1 MTGTALD
8 RLGVLALYGTVGAVL
23 VFIVAPIAI
32 PIVVSFSNSEFL
44 TFPPEGF
51 SLRWYARTF
60 QEPEFASAFRLSLTL
75 GVVSTAVAL
84 GLGTLAAFAL
94 ARSEFWGRALM
105 QAFVLSP
112 LIFPSLVTGIA
123 LLQFFTMLQSER
135 VFLHLVI
142 GHVVITLP
150 YVVRTV
156 TASLQMLDRQVE
168 DAARTL
174 GAGPFQT
181 FWRVTLP
188 LIRPGLAAG
197 GIFAFVTSFD
207 NFTVSMWLKDAE
219 HVPMPLA
226 IFSFITRFLD
236 PTLAALSA
244 LLILMSVVIILVVE
258 RVMGLQKVMS
268 L

>member
-1 MTGTALD
+1 MSAIVD
-8 RLGVLALYGTVGAVL
+8 RLGSAALYGTVAIVL
-23 VFIVAPIAI
+23 VFLVAPIAV
-32 PIVVSFSNSEFL
+32 PIAVSFSSSDFL
-44 TFPPEGF
+44 TFPPQGF
-51 SLRWYARTF
+51 SLRWYAKAL

-75 GVVSTAVAL
+75 GLVATGVAL
-84 GLGTLAAFAL
+84 ALGTATAFAL
-94 ARSEFWGRALM
+94 VRYEFRGRSAV
-105 QAFVLSP
+105 QAFALSP
-112 LIFPSLVTGIA
+112 LIFPTLVTGIA
-123 LLQFFTMLQSER
+123 LLQFFSMLRSER
-135 VFLHLVI
+135 VFVHLVI

-156 TASLQMLDRQVE
+156 TASLQMLDPQME

-174 GAGPFQT
+174 GANGLWT
-181 FWRVTLP
+181 FYRVTLP
-188 LIRPGLAAG
+188 LIRPGLVAG
-197 GIFAFVTSFD
+197 AVFAFVTSFD

-244 LLILMSVVIILVVE
+244 LLILMSVGIILTVE
-258 RVMGLQKVMS
+258 RALGLQKAMS

>member
-1 MTGTALD
+1 VSAIGARVGSVAM
-8 RLGVLALYGTVGAVL
+8 YGTVAIVL
-23 VFIVAPIAI
+23 AFLVAPIAV
-32 PIVVSFSNSEFL
+32 PIAVSFSNSEFL
-44 TFPPEGF
+44 MFPPRGF
-51 SLRWYARTF
+51 SLRWYARAL
-60 QEPEFASAFRLSLTL
+60 QEPEFATAFRLSLTL
-75 GVVSTAVAL
+75 GLASTAVAL
-84 GLGTLAAFAL
+84 TLGTATAFAL
-94 ARSEFWGRALM
+94 VRHEFRWRAAV
-105 QAFVLSP
+105 QAFALSP

-123 LLQFFTMLQSER
+123 LLQFFTMLRSER

-142 GHVVITLP
+142 GHVVLTVP

-156 TASLQMLDRQVE
+156 TASLQMLDPQME

-174 GAGPFQT
+174 GANGWRT
-181 FWRVTLP
+181 FYRVTLP
-188 LIRPGLAAG
+188 LIRPGLVAG

-226 IFSFITRFLD
+226 IFSYITRFLD

-244 LLILMSVVIILVVE
+244 LLILMSVAIILAVE
-258 RVMGLQKVMS
+258 RVLGLQKAMS

>member
-1 MTGTALD
+1 MSS
-8 RLGVLALYGTVGAVL
+8 LGEQLGRAALYGTVAIVIL
-23 VFIVAPIAI
+23 FLVAPIAV
-32 PIVVSFSNSEFL
+32 PIVVSFSASDFL

-51 SLRWYARTF
+51 SLRWYGKAL
-60 QEPEFASAFRLSLTL
+60 QEPEFRGAFLLSLTL
-75 GVVSTAVAL
+75 GLACTAIAL
-84 GLGTLAAFAL
+84 VLGTATAFAL
-94 ARSEFWGRALM
+94 GRYEFWGRAAA
-105 QAFVLSP
+105 QAFALSP

-123 LLQFFTMLQSER
+123 LLQFFSLLRSER

-142 GHVVITLP
+142 GHVVITVP

-156 TASLQMLDRQVE
+156 TASLQMLDRQME

-174 GAGPFQT
+174 GANGWWT
-181 FWRVTLP
+181 FYRVTLP
-188 LIRPGLAAG
+188 LIRPGLVAG

-244 LLILMSVVIILVVE
+244 LLILMSVLIILAVE
-258 RVMGLQKVMS
+258 RVLGLQKAMS